1 MRKIQPA
8 DIRLTADYE
17 LDRAQVRARL
27 IEIKRNRRI
36 AVGPNMT
43 VLFENRD
50 TMIYQVQEMM
60 RVEKI
65 TDLAAIKHEID
76 TYNELVPGPDA
87 LTATILLEYDV
98 AEERDERLKALLG
111 LENHVWLEIDGEEP
125 VPAEFDLR
133 QMSPHRISSVHYVQ
147 FNLGPARSA
156 AIRNGATIALTTDH
170 PELKE
175 RTHLTAPQRQAL
187 AQDLSAD

>member
-1 MRKIQPA
+1 MRKILPA
-8 DIRLTADYE
+8 DIRSTPDYE
-17 LDRAQVRARL
+17 LDRARVRTRL
-27 IEIKRNRRI
+27 IEIKRGRRI
-36 AVGPNMT
+36 AVGSNMT

-65 TDLAAIKHEID
+65 TDLGAIKHEID

-87 LTATILLEYDV
+87 LSATILLEYDIP
-98 AEERDERLKALLG
+98 EQRDERLQALLG
-111 LENHVWLEIDGEEP
+111 LENHVWLEIDGEER

-147 FNLGPARSA
+147 FNLGPARSV
-156 AIRNGATIALTTDH
+156 AIRKGATVALTTDH

-175 RTHLTAPQRQAL
+175 RTQLTAAQCQAL
-187 AQDLSAD
+187 AEDLSAD